1 VTWTT
6 TLASC
11 AVATGGAAGRTTLW
25 RGFTT
30 GLAATTTVVEAA
42 RGRLIGVRRA

>member
-1 VTWTT
+1 MT
-6 TLASC
+6 TLASW
-11 AVATGGAAGRTTLW
+11 AVETGWGARRTALA

-42 RGRLIGVRRA
+42 RGRLIGVSWA